1 MARPK
6 RIRTAQPGA
15 TSLSYI
21 YPDMTP
27 IMRRDILR
35 DYDRLL
41 WESLTEARALS
52 TKDLASEF
60 LKYCGQHFDKRQ
72 ASRLKTLPD
81 YEFMT
86 VGQYAYVALRGL
98 VLTEYYE
105 QVMRKHY
112 DDLIA
117 RLDAQEVQVQPEVTP
132 VQGRVISIQERMR
145 EQVSGICA
153 EWEGMVD
160 DIMTGVKVD
169 VDKFDAYKDMQ
180 GNATQIK
187 PAHARMIRESF
198 AGIRAE
204 IQEVLEC
211 EDEQLNEAYERYK
224 PKTLTKLLNF
234 YDKILTACDT
244 MINAGKAVRKTRKKR
259 SPSKEKQVL
268 KIKYKVSEPKL
279 GLASVNPV
287 SIVGCSQLWIYDVKK
302 RKLGVYTS
310 DLGFL
315 SVKGTTIQNF
325 DPKASVQ
332 KTIRKPEELLKGVD
346 KLARTKLQKLFDGV
360 RSVEVKMNGRIN
372 ADQILLKVF

>member
-1 MARPK
+1 MARAK
-6 RIRTAQPGA
+6 RIRAAQPSA
-15 TSLSYI
+15 TSLAFI

-52 TKDLASEF
+52 TKELASEF
-60 LKYCGQHFDKRQ
+60 LKYCGQHYDKKQ
-72 ASRLKTLPD
+72 ANRLKELPD

-98 VLTEYYE
+98 VLTEQYE
-105 QVMRKHY
+105 KTLRDTY
-112 DDLIA
+112 DTLLA
-117 RLDAQEVQVQPEVTP
+117 KLDAQDASKSP
-132 VQGRVISIQERMR
+132 VAEPVAAKVISIQERMR
-145 EQVSGICA
+145 EQVSNICA

-180 GNATQIK
+180 GNSTQIK
-187 PAHARMIRESF
+187 PAHARLIRESF
-198 AGIRAE
+198 SGIRDE
-204 IQEVLEC
+204 IQAVIDG
-211 EDEQLNEAYERYK
+211 EDDQLNEGYARYK

-244 MINAGKAVRKTRKKR
+244 LINAGKAVRKTRKKR

-268 KIKYKVSEPKL
+268 KIKFKASEPKL

-287 SIVGCSQLWIYDVKK
+287 SIVGCSQLWVYDTKK

-332 KTIRKPEELLKGVD
+332 KTIRKPEVLLKGVD
-346 KLARTKLQKLFDGV
+346 KLARTKLQRLFDGV
-360 RSVEVKMNGRIN
+360 NSVGVKMNGRIN
-372 ADQILLKVF
+372 ADMILLKVF

>member
-6 RIRTAQPGA
+6 RIRAAQPSA
-15 TSLSYI
+15 TSLAYI

-60 LKYCGQHFDKRQ
+60 LKYCGQHFDKKQ
-72 ASRLKTLPD
+72 ANRLKVLPD

-98 VLTEYYE
+98 VLTENYE
-105 QVMRKHY
+105 KILRDTY
-112 DDLIA
+112 DTLLTK
-117 RLDAQEVQVQPEVTP
+117 LDAQEAQAEPEAALVSAK
-132 VQGRVISIQERMR
+132 VISIQERMR
-145 EQVSGICA
+145 DQISETCGV
-153 EWEGMVD
+153 WEGLVD

-169 VDKFDAYKDMQ
+169 VDKFDAYREMQ
-180 GNATQIK
+180 TAQFK

-198 AGIRAE
+198 AGIRDE
-204 IQEVLEC
+204 IQAVIDG
-211 EDEQLNEAYERYK
+211 EDEQLNEGYERYK

-259 SPSKEKQVL
+259 APNKEKQVL
-268 KIKYKVSEPKL
+268 KLKYKKTEPSL

-287 SIVGCSQLWIYDVKK
+287 SIVGSTQLWVYDTKK
-302 RKLGVYTS
+302 RKLGVYVS

-325 DPKASVQ
+325 DTKSSVQ
-332 KTIRKPEELLKGVD
+332 KTIRKPEQLLKGAD
-346 KLARTKLQKLFDGV
+346 GLARTKLQKLFDGV

-372 ADQILLKVF
+372 SDMILLKVF

>member
-6 RIRTAQPGA
+6 RIRAAQPSA
-15 TSLSYI
+15 TSLAYI

-27 IMRRDILR
+27 IMRRDIMR

-41 WESLTEARALS
+41 WENLTEARALS

-60 LKYCGQHFDKRQ
+60 LKYCAQHYDKKQ
-72 ASRLKTLPD
+72 ANRLKTLPD

-86 VGQYAYVALRGL
+86 VGQYAYVSLRGL
-98 VLTEYYE
+98 VLTEQYE
-105 QVMRKHY
+105 KVLRDTY
-112 DDLIA
+112 DTMIA
-117 RLDAQEVQVQPEVTP
+117 RLDAEAEPQTSETAPVTA
-132 VQGRVISIQERMR
+132 RVISIQDRMR
-145 EQVSGICA
+145 DQISETCGV
-153 EWEGMVD
+153 WEGLVD

-169 VDKFDAYKDMQ
+169 VDKFDAYREMQ
-180 GNATQIK
+180 TAQFK
-187 PAHARMIRESF
+187 PAHARMIRDSF

-204 IQEVLEC
+204 IQEVLDG

-224 PKTLTKLLNF
+224 PRTLTKLLNF

-287 SIVGCSQLWIYDVKK
+287 SIVGCSQLWVYDTKK
-302 RKLGVYTS
+302 RKLGMYVS

-315 SVKGTTIQNF
+315 TVKGTTIQNF
-325 DPKASVQ
+325 DPNASVQ

-360 RSVEVKMNGRIN
+360 KSVGVKMNGRIN
-372 ADQILLKVF
+372 ADMILLKVF